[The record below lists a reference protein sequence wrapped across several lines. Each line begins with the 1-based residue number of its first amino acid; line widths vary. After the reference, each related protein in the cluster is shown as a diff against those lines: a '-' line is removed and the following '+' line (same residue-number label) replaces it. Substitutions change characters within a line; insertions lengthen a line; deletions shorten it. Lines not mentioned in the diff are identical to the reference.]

1 MEDLLEKWERLG
13 QGLSMMNRDA
23 HFQALMAVEP
33 TIIKYVANLVD
44 GMKMDDL
51 REFMLFGHRVPMRKV
66 MNDCYTG
73 RFLAPNG
80 DIVHYFDR
88 QSIPQIAGQIQS
100 YFELYTGDE
109 ELEQHGAQVLSRRVE
124 EKLEQYAKSDG
135 EHSLVNQ
142 LLQIFHG
149 KKPTEAVPDKS
160 KEEKQDAEVKKII
173 EDAKQLTVEAR
184 AKRHAKTD
192 KKELMEL
199 REKIEGV
206 LARVESIVKAAAPVR
221 QSNDKTHALIADI
234 SRKHDGLV
242 DRTQQE
248 LNILTEKIKGHSSEH
263 SQSLATAKQEL
274 ASMISATSVHMNE
287 IRDQILAAM
296 PSGSSPDVEKL
307 KDQHDL
313 LVDKTQQHL
322 NDLAAK
328 LESLALSH
336 TLGIAAQ
343 AELYAKLESAK
354 TMLELQHATDR
365 GHVETKHDLLVDQA
379 EKALNALEDRIAQVD
394 SKLEALKAAPK
405 EATREIVIRV

>member
-33 TIIKYVANLVD
+33 TIIKYVAELVD
-44 GMKMDDL
+44 GMKMDDMK
-51 REFMLFGHRVPMRKV
+51 EFMLFGHRVPVRKV

-100 YFELYTGDE
+100 YFELYAGDE

-124 EKLEQYAKSDG
+124 QKLEQYSKSDG
-135 EHSLVNQ
+135 EHSLVSQ

-149 KKPTEAVPDKS
+149 SKPTEAQPDKS
-160 KEEKQDAEVKKII
+160 KEEKREAEVKKII

-184 AKRHAKTD
+184 AKRHAKQD
-192 KKELMEL
+192 KKELVEL

-206 LARVESIVKAAAPVR
+206 LARVESIVKDAAPVR

-234 SRKHDGLV
+234 SKKHDSLV

-248 LNILTEKIKGHSSEH
+248 LNILTEKIRGHSTDH
-263 SQSLATAKQEL
+263 SQSLVTAKQEL
-274 ASMISATSVHMNE
+274 ASMITATSVHMNE

-296 PSGSSPDVEKL
+296 PSGSNPDVEKL

-313 LVDKTQQHL
+313 LVDKTQKHL
-322 NDLAAK
+322 NELSDKIEALAM
-328 LESLALSH
+328 SH
-336 TLGIAAQ
+336 TLGVAAQ

-354 TMLELQHATDR
+354 DVIQLSQMLDR
-365 GHVETKHDLLVDQA
+365 NHVESKHDLLVDQA

-394 SKLEALKAAPK
+394 SKIEALKSAPK